1 MGRRLAAPP
10 HPSPALEG
18 RLGGCTAGDCGGHC
32 TLRKCCSVPK
42 VGFAVAEVLPGGS
55 PAAKCLIRRAFCI
68 FFLVSF
74 FFFFFENEGLPVPLN
89 AHQLTVYLAFLQG
102 LLSSPRLGLS
112 LCYHPQGKRGN
123 FHCSPLIQ
131 LCSALARLP

>member
-1 MGRRLAAPP
+1 MLRAQ
-10 HPSPALEG
+10 
-18 RLGGCTAGDCGGHC
+18 GGLCGG
-32 TLRKCCSVPK
+32 R
-42 VGFAVAEVLPGGS
+42 VLPRGS
-55 PAAKCLIRRAFCI
+55 PCSQVSGQESFLYLLSCI
-68 FFLVSF
+68 

-112 LCYHPQGKRGN
+112 LCYHPQGKCGN

-131 LCSALARLP
+131 LYSALARLP